1 MSFVNNLIPKKLKTP
16 VCSMVVLAAGSSQR
30 MGYDKIT
37 ADLKGKPVI
46 LRTLQAFDDSECINE
61 IIVVTRSESVAELSD
76 IIDQAGLKKIKKVV
90 EGGKTRAES
99 SNIGVFHCSKNA
111 KLIGIHDGARPLV
124 TGDVILRCVK
134 GARVGHACVPGIPPT
149 DTIKQ
154 INVKHEVEST
164 IPREKTRLIQT
175 PQIFDSS
182 LIKGA
187 LTKAISEGW
196 SITDDAS
203 AVEKMGIKILVV
215 DGSAENIKLT
225 SPIDFY
231 IAEKILD
238 NRGVE

>member
-1 MSFVNNLIPKKLKTP
+1 M
-16 VCSMVVLAAGSSQR
+16 
-30 MGYDKIT
+30 
-37 ADLKGKPVI
+37 
-46 LRTLQAFDDSECINE
+46 
-61 IIVVTRSESVAELSD
+61 
-76 IIDQAGLKKIKKVV
+76 
-90 EGGKTRAES
+90 
-99 SNIGVFHCSKNA
+99 
-111 KLIGIHDGARPLV
+111 
-124 TGDVILRCVK
+124 ILRCVK
-134 GARVGHACVPGIPPT
+134 GARVGHACIPGIPPT

-164 IPREKTRLIQT
+164 IPRDKTRLIQT